1 MSWFLEWKVDS
12 AHKIL
17 EIHQDAMFRKMMVIV
32 SSRMNIMANT
42 MHMRRFEVNAIDSN
56 LLELKLWINKDVW
69 IRIIHSFCFIFDNS
83 PDLQSVVSVTS
94 KMGFMES
101 ISYSNAD
108 GWWKHIWKLKCLRD
122 LPSTESSF
130 DWMHSK
136 GWNSIQM
143 ANNHLSPAVC
153 NSDEEH
159 KKLNMKC
166 KNNSFN
172 WFCLLCLTLFAKTKN
187 RNKENLLGPAF
198 YKAGS
203 LLVWKNV
210 EKWETTEEML

>member
-17 EIHQDAMFRKMMVIV
+17 EIHQDAMFRIMMVIV
-32 SSRMNIMANT
+32 SSRMIIVANT

-56 LLELKLWINKDVW
+56 LLELKLWMNKDVW
-69 IRIIHSFCFIFDNS
+69 IRIIHSFCFIFGNG
-83 PDLQSVVSVTS
+83 PDLQSVVSATS

-136 GWNSIQM
+136 GWNEIPNGKELM
-143 ANNHLSPAVC
+143 ETTNGTVMKNMI
-153 NSDEEH
+153 
-159 KKLNMKC
+159 LNMKC

-203 LLVWKNV
+203 LLVI
-210 EKWETTEEML
+210 E

>member
-17 EIHQDAMFRKMMVIV
+17 EIHQDDMFRIMMVIV
-32 SSRMNIMANT
+32 SNRIIIMANT
-42 MHMRRFEVNAIDSN
+42 MHMRRYEVNAIDSN
-56 LLELKLWINKDVW
+56 LLELKLWMNKDVW
-69 IRIIHSFCFIFDNS
+69 IRIIHSFCFIFGNG
-83 PDLQSVVSVTS
+83 PDLQSVVSATS
-94 KMGFMES
+94 KIGFIER

-122 LPSTESSF
+122 LPSTESLF

-136 GWNSIQM
+136 G
-143 ANNHLSPAVC
+143 
-153 NSDEEH
+153 
-159 KKLNMKC
+159 LNEIPNGKELIDTTNGTAMK
-166 KNNSFN
+166 NTENPTRN
-172 WFCLLCLTLFAKTKN
+172 AKTTHSIDFVCYVWHFLQKQKN

-203 LLVWKNV
+203 LLVI
-210 EKWETTEEML
+210 E